1 MTSRYLAGKA
11 GVYSDLTL
19 EDAYDIHHTPDTCGY
34 CGKERGPNDGKRAFH
49 IDHIIPMVQG
59 GPNSRWNLVKVC
71 ASCNSSKGSASLA
84 DFHSRTA
91 SLTDD
96 RYDAIIANMAAMS
109 GKSTEQVNGLLTQSH
124 EFEQAH
130 QRERARLMALL
141 VS

>member
-1 MTSRYLAGKA
+1 M
-11 GVYSDLTL
+11 
-19 EDAYDIHHTPDTCGY
+19 EDAYDIYHTPDTCGY
-34 CGKERGPNDGKRAFH
+34 CGKDRNTADGKRAYH
-49 IDHIIPMVQG
+49 IDHIIPMIQG

-71 ASCNSSKGSASLA
+71 ISCNTSKGSASLA
-84 DFHSRTA
+84 DFRSRTA

-109 GKSTEQVNGLLTQSH
+109 GKSTEQINGLLTQSH